1 MEKILI
7 DTKEF
12 GQVILDFIGSDEFNK
27 LIDNCENGNADFKRG
42 AIWGMAMASM
52 KSFTECSQYVLDVK
66 GD

>member
-27 LIDNCENGNADFKRG
+27 LIDNCQNGNADFKRG
-42 AIWGMAMASM
+42 AIWGMAMASI
-52 KSFTECSQYVLDVK
+52 KGLAECSQYVLDVK
-66 GD
+66 GE

>member
-42 AIWGMAMASM
+42 AIWGHGYGFNKRS
-52 KSFTECSQYVLDVK
+52 C
-66 GD
+66 